1 MHMVKDVGVCGGGDG
16 GGADAAGGDA
26 AAFQSMFRLKSKLY
40 RAGL

>member
-1 MHMVKDVGVCGGGDG
+1 MHMVKDVGVCGGGG
-16 GGADAAGGDA
+16 AAGGDA

>member
-1 MHMVKDVGVCGGGDG
+1 MVKDVGVCG